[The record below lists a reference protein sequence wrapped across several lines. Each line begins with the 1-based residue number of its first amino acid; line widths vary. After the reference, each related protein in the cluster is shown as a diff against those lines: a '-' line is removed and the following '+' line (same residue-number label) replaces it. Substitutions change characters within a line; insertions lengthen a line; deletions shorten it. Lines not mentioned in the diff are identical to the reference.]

1 MFMNYSASEVL
12 TMEKEQYYRPEM
24 DIVCFHAEDVIAT
37 SKDIVEESVPVQGGG
52 SLIDP

>member
-1 MFMNYSASEVL
+1 MNYLASEVY
-12 TMEKEQYYRPEM
+12 TMEKEKYLRPEM
-24 DIVCFHAEDVIAT
+24 DIVCLQAEDVIAT